1 MHHDDAAA
9 YGGQPTDAYDLT
21 LTGIADE
28 LVREELAH
36 LDRYETS
43 DGRTY
48 RVSGA
53 DLADLRLAMV
63 ERCGEGRAHAGNLLW
78 AERRVYAHTTAAV
91 VAPSSGAMPPPA
103 APLMGHAS

>member
-21 LTGIADE
+21 LTGVADE
-28 LVREELAH
+28 LVREELAY
-36 LDRYETS
+36 LGRYETS

-63 ERCGEGRAHAGNLLW
+63 ERCGEGRAHPEKPLW
-78 AERRVYAHTTAAV
+78 AERRVFVHIATTG
-91 VAPSSGAMPPPA
+91 GAWTGTA
-103 APLMGHAS
+103 